1 MPKMRKEMIMK
12 KVIALL
18 LSLAMVFALVA
29 CSNSTSTSTPSTT
42 PAPSTTTEP
51 STSTPEPA
59 QPTEPA
65 APDFPAGK
73 TIKFVC
79 SYSAGGAADLLTR
92 CIADK
97 VSSILGCPTVVEDVT
112 GGSGAVSCNAVLSAG
127 ADGYTV
133 LSTASGAITI
143 APWNADVGYTN
154 ESFDGVCQST
164 AMPLVLTV
172 NPASGITTLDE
183 FIEYARNNSEATT
196 VGAATWGQSQHISMM
211 TLAKALGD
219 TSLFTIVNF
228 DGGAEG
234 RAALLGNQLDAS
246 MNVESEVV
254 SYINDG
260 SLIALATTATTR
272 SNFLPDVPTFGE
284 LGYPDVNISARYFF
298 AVPAEVDDAVVEI
311 LDNAIYSALQD
322 AEVQDQL
329 LKLNFNVNYVDH
341 AALDKALAADTAT
354 CGDIINNILK

>member
-1 MPKMRKEMIMK
+1 MK
-12 KVIALL
+12 KLYALL
-18 LSLAMVFALVA
+18 LVLAMLLSITA
-29 CSNSTSTSTPSTT
+29 CGTSGSTSGTSDSAGASQPANPAETQKPADT
-42 PAPSTTTEP
+42 PAPNF
-51 STSTPEPA
+51 
-59 QPTEPA
+59 
-65 APDFPAGK
+65 PDGK

-92 CIADK
+92 CVAEK
-97 VSSILGCPTVVEDVT
+97 VGQILDCPTVVEDVT
-112 GGSGAVSCNAVLSAG
+112 GGSGAVSCSAVLSAA
-127 ADGYTV
+127 ADGCTV

-172 NPASGITTLDE
+172 NPQSGITTLDE
-183 FIEYARNNSEATT
+183 FIEYARNNSGATT
-196 VGAATWGQSQHISMM
+196 VAAATWGQSQHISMM
-211 TLAKALGD
+211 TLGKALGD

-228 DGGAEG
+228 DGGADG
-234 RAALLGNQLDAS
+234 RAALLGSQLDAS

-260 SLIALATTATTR
+260 SLIALATTATER
-272 SNFLPDVPTFGE
+272 SEFLPDVPTFTE

-311 LDNAIYSALQD
+311 LDAAIYKALQD
-322 AEVQDQL
+322 DGVQEQL
-329 LKLNFNVNYVDH
+329 RNLSFLVNYVNHSD
-341 AALDKALAADTAT
+341 LDDALATDTAV
-354 CGDIINNILK
+354 CGDIINNLLK